1 MKNGYTTGSCATA
14 AAKAAAIMLLGNTYI
29 EDISIVTPAGLSYET
44 ELEDINRNGDYVSCA
59 VRKYSGDD
67 PDITSGTLIYATV
80 SVVSGNG
87 HGHGVIIEG
96 GTGVGR
102 VTRPGLDQP
111 VGNAAINSVPR
122 KMITS
127 EVEAVKNMYGCQDD
141 IRVVIFVPDGE
152 RLAAKT
158 FNPKLGIEGG
168 ISIIGTSGIVEPMS
182 TRAILDTIRVSL
194 NQKKAE
200 GHMIAVVAPGNY
212 GLEYMRREYGYDLEQ
227 AVKCSNYIGDTI
239 DMVRELGFSRMLLVG
254 HMGKL
259 IKISGGIM
267 NTHSKEADCRME
279 LMSVAAMKAG
289 ADSSVINGIL
299 GSLTTEEAYDYVE
312 AVGLTDS
319 VGDYL
324 MERIDYYLN
333 RRAGEGL
340 RVECIMYT
348 EKHGKTGCTS
358 GAESLIAEAMSEEV

>member
-29 EDISIVTPAGLSYET
+29 ENISIVTPAGIIYEA
-44 ELEDINRNGDYVSCA
+44 ELEDIRRERSVVSCA

-67 PDITSGTLIYATV
+67 PDITSGALIYATV
-80 SVVSGNG
+80 SIASGDDK
-87 HGHGVIIEG
+87 GVIIEG

-122 KMITS
+122 KMITAA
-127 EVEAVKNMYGCQDD
+127 VEEVKNMYGCQND
-141 IRVVIFVPDGE
+141 IQVVISVPDGE
-152 RLAAKT
+152 GLAAKT

-212 GLEYMRREYGYDLEQ
+212 GLEYMRQEYGYDLEQ

-239 DMVRELGFSRMLLVG
+239 DMVKELGFSRMLLVG

-259 IKISGGIM
+259 IKVSGGIM

-279 LMSVAAMKAG
+279 LMAVAAMKAG
-289 ADSSVINGIL
+289 ADSSVINSIL
-299 GSLTTEEAYDYVE
+299 GSLTTEEAYDHVE
-312 AVGLTDS
+312 AVSLTDS

-340 RVECIMYT
+340 KVECIMYT

-358 GAESLIAEAMSEEV
+358 GAERLIAEAMSEEV